1 MKKIA
6 TIFLFISLLFK
17 TLSGVK
23 AGFLCVGDTFR
34 ANSSYG
40 QNRDSLFSSLAS
52 QVITNR
58 GFYNASLNSVHSV
71 ALCRR
76 GYERQA
82 CINCVEKAI
91 QQIKKSCSN
100 RVESFNW
107 DGDDADQVSCLVR
120 TTNHSTFQKLDLGP
134 ATLDASPLNIGSS
147 AKNMTLFRQE
157 WEATVNRTLADAT
170 VNTSASVLKYYGVS
184 NAEFVEFPNVYMMMQ
199 CTPDIT
205 SGECKSCLE
214 ECVTYFRDMSWGK
227 QGGTVCRP
235 SCLFRWD
242 LYSFYG
248 AFANITRVPAPP
260 RPFIPQAQ
268 AIPVTSLKGKIIA
281 IVVVPTV
288 INLLVLLGLIRAYRQ
303 IKKPKDETSG
313 TLSLFPVSFYNVYL
327 LISFFWLVWTE
338 EDCISDSQFMLR
350 FDLSMVL
357 LATGDFS
364 PENKIGQGGFGSVY
378 KGILPSGQEIAVKR
392 LTRGSGQGEI
402 EFRNEVLLLTRL
414 QHRNLVKLL
423 GFCSE
428 GEEDILIYEHVPNSS
443 LDHFIF
449 DEKKR
454 VLLTWNVRYRII
466 EGVARGLL
474 YLHEDSQLRIIH
486 RDLKAS
492 NILLDAEM
500 NPKVSDFGM
509 ARLFN
514 MDQTKGVTRRRVGTL
529 GYMAPEYV
537 KNGRF
542 SAKTDVYSFGVLL
555 LEMITGQSNK
565 NYFES
570 LGLPAYAWK
579 CWVAGEAASIIDPV
593 LSRTPTNEILRFIH
607 IGLLCVQENVAKRPT
622 MNFVIQWLGSDTIA
636 IPLPTIAAFTRTDRT
651 DAMNQAKGEAG
662 TLSLNK
668 LSVSELS
675 PR

>member
-1 MKKIA
+1 MKNIA
-6 TIFLFISLLFK
+6 TLFLFISLLFQ
-17 TLSGVK
+17 TLNGVK
-23 AGFLCVGDTFR
+23 AGFLCVGDTFL
-34 ANSSYG
+34 ANSSYR

-58 GFYNASLNSVHSV
+58 GFYNASLNSVHAV

-76 GYERQA
+76 GFERQA

-91 QQIKKSCSN
+91 RLIKTSCSDKVN
-100 RVESFNW
+100 SFNW
-107 DGDDADQVSCLVR
+107 NGDDADHVSCLVR
-120 TTNHSTFQKLDLGP
+120 TTNNSTFRKLDLGP
-134 ATLDASPLNIGSS
+134 ATSDPSPLNIDSS
-147 AKNMTLFRQE
+147 TNNMTLFREE

-170 VNTSASVLKYYGVS
+170 VNTSASVLKYYGVV

-205 SGECKSCLE
+205 SGECKRCLE
-214 ECVTYFRDMSWGK
+214 ECVTYFRDISWGK
-227 QGGTVCRP
+227 QGGTVGRP
-235 SCLFRWD
+235 SCVFRWD

-268 AIPVTSLKGKIIA
+268 AISVTSLKGKIIA

-288 INLLVLLGLIRAYRQ
+288 IHLFVLLGLIRAYRRLK
-303 IKKPKDETSG
+303 ISKDETS
-313 TLSLFPVSFYNVYL
+313 VC
-327 LISFFWLVWTE
+327 TE

-529 GYMAPEYV
+529 SLLMLQLYECRGYMAPEYV

-622 MNFVIQWLGSDTIA
+622 MNFVIQWVGSDTIA

-651 DAMNQAKGEAG
+651 DAMNEAKGEAG

>member
-6 TIFLFISLLFK
+6 TIFLFISLLFE
-17 TLSGVK
+17 TLNGVK
-23 AGFLCVGDTFR
+23 AGFLCINGTLL

-40 QNRDSLFSSLAS
+40 QNRNSVFSSLAS

-58 GFYNASLNSVHSV
+58 GFYNASLNSVHAV

-91 QQIKKSCSN
+91 QLIKNICSN
-100 RVESFNW
+100 GVESFNW
-107 DGDDADQVSCLVR
+107 NGDDADHVSCLVR

-134 ATLDASPLNIGSS
+134 ATLDESPLNIGSS

-157 WEATVNRTLADAT
+157 WEATVNRTLEAAT
-170 VNTSASVLKYYGVS
+170 VNTSASVLKYYGVA

-205 SGECKSCLE
+205 SGEGKSCLE
-214 ECVTYFRDMSWGK
+214 ECVTYFRDVSWGK
-227 QGGTVCRP
+227 QGGTVGRP

-242 LYSFYG
+242 LYPFYG

-260 RPFIPQAQ
+260 GPLIPQAH
-268 AIPVTSLKGKIIA
+268 AISVTSLKGLKFFRRKIIA

-288 INLLVLLGLIRAYRQ
+288 INLFVLLGLIRAYRQ
-303 IKKPKDETSG
+303 IKKSKEETS
-313 TLSLFPVSFYNVYL
+313 
-327 LISFFWLVWTE
+327 VWTG

-364 PENKIGQGGFGSVY
+364 PETKIGQGGFGSVY
-378 KGILPSGQEIAVKR
+378 KGVLPNGQEIAVKR
-392 LTRGSGQGEI
+392 LTRGSGQGDI

-423 GFCSE
+423 GFCNE
-428 GEEDILIYEHVPNSS
+428 GDEEILVYEFVPNSS
-443 LDHFIF
+443 LDNFIF
-449 DEKKR
+449 DEAKR
-454 VLLTWNVRYRII
+454 FLLTWEVRYRII

-500 NPKVSDFGM
+500 NPKVADFGM

-514 MDQTKGVTRRRVGTL
+514 MDQTRGQTSKVVGTY
-529 GYMAPEYV
+529 GYMAPEYATY
-537 KNGRF
+537 GQF
-542 SAKTDVYSFGVLL
+542 SAKSDVYSFGVML
-555 LEMITGQSNK
+555 LEMISGKRNK
-565 NYFES
+565 NLKEEEEEEGEQE
-570 LGLPAYAWK
+570 GLLDFVWKKWSERKYA
-579 CWVAGEAASIIDPV
+579 EIIDPLAAPSNNIPV
-593 LSRTPTNEILRFIH
+593 DQVMKLIH
-607 IGLLCVQENVAKRPT
+607 IGLLCVQDDVSKRPT
-622 MNFVIQWLGSDTIA
+622 INSILIWLESHAA
-636 IPLPTIAAFTRTDRT
+636 ITMPVPTPVTFHTAP
-651 DAMNQAKGEAG
+651 
-662 TLSLNK
+662 
-668 LSVSELS
+668 LS
-675 PR
+675 PSSSLHG

>member
-6 TIFLFISLLFK
+6 TIFLFISLLFE
-17 TLSGVK
+17 TLNGVK
-23 AGFLCVGDTFR
+23 AGFLCINGTLL

-40 QNRDSLFSSLAS
+40 QNRNSVFSSLAS

-58 GFYNASLNSVHSV
+58 GFYNASLNSVHAV

-91 QQIKKSCSN
+91 QLIKNICSN
-100 RVESFNW
+100 GVESFNW
-107 DGDDADQVSCLVR
+107 NGDDADHVSCLVR

-134 ATLDASPLNIGSS
+134 ATLDESPLNIGSS

-157 WEATVNRTLADAT
+157 WEATVNRTLEAAT
-170 VNTSASVLKYYGVS
+170 VNTSASVLKYYGVA

-214 ECVTYFRDMSWGK
+214 ECVTYFRDVSWGK
-227 QGGTVCRP
+227 QGGTVGRP

-242 LYSFYG
+242 LYPFYG

-260 RPFIPQAQ
+260 GPLIPQAH
-268 AIPVTSLKGKIIA
+268 AISVTSLKGKIIA

-288 INLLVLLGLIRAYRQ
+288 INLFVLLGLIRAYRQ
-303 IKKPKDETSG
+303 IKKSKEETS
-313 TLSLFPVSFYNVYL
+313 
-327 LISFFWLVWTE
+327 VWTG

-364 PENKIGQGGFGSVY
+364 PETKIGQGGFGSVY

-402 EFRNEVLLLTRL
+402 EFRNEVSLLTRL

-449 DEKKR
+449 NEEKR
-454 VLLTWNVRYRII
+454 VLLTWNVRYKII

-492 NILLDAEM
+492 NVLLDAEM

-514 MDQTKGVTRRRVGTL
+514 MDQTRGVTRRRVGTF
-529 GYMAPEYV
+529 GYMAPEYI
-537 KNGRF
+537 KNGRL
-542 SAKTDVYSFGVLL
+542 SAKTDVYSFGVVL
-555 LEMITGQSNK
+555 LEMITGQSNN
-565 NYFES
+565 NYFEAM
-570 LGLPAYAWK
+570 GLPAYAWK

-607 IGLLCVQENVAKRPT
+607 IGLLCVQENVGKRPT
-622 MNFVIQWLGSDTIA
+622 MSLVIQWLGSDTIV
-636 IPLPTIAAFTRTDRT
+636 IPLPTTAAFTTT
-651 DAMNQAKGEAG
+651 ELHKIDAMDQAKGEAG

-668 LSVSELS
+668 LSITELS

>member
-6 TIFLFISLLFK
+6 TVFLFISLLFQ
-17 TLSGVK
+17 TLNGVK
-23 AGFLCVGDTFR
+23 AGFLCVGDTFL
-34 ANSSYG
+34 ANSSYD

-52 QVITNR
+52 QVITNS
-58 GFYNASLNSVHSV
+58 GFYNASLNSVHVVS
-71 ALCRR
+71 LCRR

-91 QQIKKSCSN
+91 QLIKRSCSD
-100 RVESFNW
+100 RVESFSW
-107 DGDDADQVSCLVR
+107 DSDDADQVSCLVR

-134 ATLDASPLNIGSS
+134 ATLDASPLNIDLF

-157 WEATVNRTLADAT
+157 WESTVNRTLEAAT
-170 VNTSASVLKYYGVS
+170 VNSSESVLKYYGVS

-205 SGECKSCLE
+205 SVECKSCLE

-248 AFANITRVPAPP
+248 AFVNITRVPAPP
-260 RPFIPQAQ
+260 RPLIPQSQ
-268 AIPVTSLKGKIIA
+268 AKSVTSLKGKIIA
-281 IVVVPTV
+281 IFVVPTI

-303 IKKPKDETSG
+303 IKKSKEETS
-313 TLSLFPVSFYNVYL
+313 
-327 LISFFWLVWTE
+327 VWTE

-449 DEKKR
+449 DEEKR
-454 VLLTWNVRYRII
+454 ELLTWNVRCRII

-514 MDQTKGVTRRRVGTL
+514 MDQTRGVTRRRVGTF
-529 GYMAPEYV
+529 GYMAPEYI
-537 KNGRF
+537 KNGRL
-542 SAKTDVYSFGVLL
+542 SAKTDVYSFGVVL
-555 LEMITGQSNK
+555 LEMITGQSNN
-565 NYFES
+565 NYFEA

-593 LSRTPTNEILRFIH
+593 LSRTLKNEILRFIH

-622 MNFVIQWLGSDTIA
+622 MSLVIQWLGSDTIA
-636 IPLPTIAAFTRTDRT
+636 IPLPTTAAFTTAELHKT
-651 DAMNQAKGEAG
+651 DAMNQAKNEAG
-662 TLSLNK
+662 TLSLNN
-668 LSVSELS
+668 LSVTELS